1 MSTLL
6 KAHLLKTDD
15 PFIMLK
21 CYLEDILKEQGLTWN
36 DLIDA
41 LEREAKQKTSLYD
54 KLPFSNKLKDGLK
67 ELIEL
72 NSDFFEQG
80 K

>member
-36 DLIDA
+36 DLINA
-41 LEREAKQKTSLYD
+41 LKREAKQKTSLYD
-54 KLPFSNKLKDGLK
+54 KLSFSNELKDALKKLKEIDSG
-67 ELIEL
+67 
-72 NSDFFEQG
+72 FFEQG
-80 K
+80 N

>member
-21 CYLEDILKEQGLTWN
+21 CYLEDILKEQGLTWS
-36 DLIDA
+36 DLVDA
-41 LEREAKQKTSLYD
+41 LKREARIKRD
-54 KLPFSNKLKDGLK
+54 MID
-67 ELIEL
+67 
-72 NSDFFEQG
+72 
-80 K
+80 